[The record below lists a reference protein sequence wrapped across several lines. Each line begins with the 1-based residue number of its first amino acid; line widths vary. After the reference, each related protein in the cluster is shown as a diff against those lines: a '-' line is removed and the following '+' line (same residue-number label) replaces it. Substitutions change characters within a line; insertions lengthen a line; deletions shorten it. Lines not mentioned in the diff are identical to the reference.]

1 MGACV
6 SCNFVSSF
14 IVGHNHS
21 PLGLFPLRNYSPNMR
36 SIRGSYLSP
45 RIRFGLLCLGA
56 PPSQPSSS
64 ASSWGPIS
72 RKNEAKWPEIQ
83 KKFKDLVK
91 KYHPDKNQ
99 GNNKFE
105 NKLKKVTLAYSQLKK
120 SMDRKQR

>member
-1 MGACV
+1 MKNKPIYWNTAIKV
-6 SCNFVSSF
+6 LSQKDKDAYEVLE
-14 IVGHNHS
+14 I
-21 PLGLFPLRNYSPNMR
+21 NY
-36 SIRGSYLSP
+36 
-45 RIRFGLLCLGA
+45 
-56 PPSQPSSS
+56 
-64 ASSWGPIS
+64 
-72 RKNEAKWPEIQ
+72 EAKWPEIQ